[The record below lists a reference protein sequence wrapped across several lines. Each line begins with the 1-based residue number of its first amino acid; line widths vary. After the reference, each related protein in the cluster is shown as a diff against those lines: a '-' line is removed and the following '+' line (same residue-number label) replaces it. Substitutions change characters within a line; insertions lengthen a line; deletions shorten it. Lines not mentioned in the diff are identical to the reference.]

1 MMLHIPADQQSC
13 AVDVVDAI
21 LKQATIHHASDIHL
35 EPIQTGLLI
44 RVRIDGVLHDAATW
58 ISDKAAS
65 VTARI
70 KVLSS
75 MNLAEHR
82 LPQDGK
88 FSFQCKNRTIDV
100 RVSTFPCSFGEKVV
114 LRLLDQER
122 LKISLSHLGLE
133 PQMREQAEQL
143 LARSFGFFLVAGPT
157 GSGKTTTLYAVLS
170 NLNNRKQHI
179 ITLEDPIEYTI
190 PGISQAQIHPEA
202 GFTFE
207 KGIRSLLRQDPDIV
221 MVGEM
226 RDKQTARI
234 AIEAALTGHIVLSTI
249 HAGDAPSVI
258 MRLLDMGIEPFLVNA
273 ALTGVV
279 AQRLVRRLC
288 SSCKIERPVTAE
300 QHAFLNTLNS
310 TIESLYKPVGCSD
323 CLGTGYKGRIG
334 IFQLLTMSDQL
345 RSAIIQQPKLSEIS
359 VFAHEGG
366 MRSLIH
372 DGLDKLKAGLIS
384 YEEMIRAL

>member
-1 MMLHIPADQQSC
+1 MLHIPADQQSC

-35 EPIQTGLLI
+35 EPIPTGLLI

-65 VTARI
+65 VIARI

-133 PQMREQAEQL
+133 PQMREHAQEL

-157 GSGKTTTLYAVLS
+157 GSGKTTTLYAALS

-179 ITLEDPIEYTI
+179 ITLEDPIEYNI
-190 PGISQAQIHPEA
+190 PVLVRHKYTP
-202 GFTFE
+202 
-207 KGIRSLLRQDPDIV
+207 RQVLPLKKAFD
-221 MVGEM
+221 
-226 RDKQTARI
+226 RFCARI
-234 AIEAALTGHIVLSTI
+234 
-249 HAGDAPSVI
+249 
-258 MRLLDMGIEPFLVNA
+258 R
-273 ALTGVV
+273 
-279 AQRLVRRLC
+279 
-288 SSCKIERPVTAE
+288 
-300 QHAFLNTLNS
+300 TL
-310 TIESLYKPVGCSD
+310 
-323 CLGTGYKGRIG
+323 
-334 IFQLLTMSDQL
+334 
-345 RSAIIQQPKLSEIS
+345 
-359 VFAHEGG
+359 
-366 MRSLIH
+366 
-372 DGLDKLKAGLIS
+372 
-384 YEEMIRAL
+384 

>member
-1 MMLHIPADQQSC
+1 MLHIPADQQSC

-35 EPIQTGLLI
+35 EPIPTGLLI

-65 VTARI
+65 VIARI

-133 PQMREQAEQL
+133 PQMREHAQEL

-157 GSGKTTTLYAVLS
+157 GSGKTTTLYAALS

-179 ITLEDPIEYTI
+179 ITLEDPIEYNI

-258 MRLLDMGIEPFLVNA
+258 MRLLDMGIEPFLINA
-273 ALTGVV
+273 ALTGVL

-288 SSCKIERPVTAE
+288 SLCKIERPVTAE
-300 QHAFLNTLNS
+300 QQAFLNTLRSN
-310 TIESLYKPVGCSD
+310 IQSLYHPIGCAD

-334 IFQLLTMSDQL
+334 IFQLLNMSDKL

-359 VFAHEGG
+359 VFAQEEG
-366 MRSLIH
+366 MRSLVH
-372 DGLDKLKAGLIS
+372 DGLDKLRAGIIS
-384 YEEMIRAL
+384 FEEMIRAL

>member
-1 MMLHIPADQQSC
+1 MLHIPADQQSC
-13 AVDVVDAI
+13 AVNLVDAI
-21 LKQATIHHASDIHL
+21 LKQATIHRASDIHV
-35 EPIQTGLLI
+35 EPCATGLLI
-44 RVRIDGVLHDAATW
+44 RVRIDGVLHDAITW
-58 ISDKAAS
+58 VSEKASSAI
-65 VTARI
+65 ARI
-70 KVLSS
+70 KVLAS

-82 LPQDGK
+82 LPQDGT

-100 RVSTFPCSFGEKVV
+100 RVSTFPCSFGEKIV

-133 PQMREQAEQL
+133 PQMREHAEQL

-157 GSGKTTTLYAVLS
+157 GSGKTTTLYAALS
-170 NLNNRKQHI
+170 NLNNRRQHI
-179 ITLEDPIEYTI
+179 ITLEDPIEYHI
-190 PGISQAQIHPEA
+190 PGISQAQIQPEV

-258 MRLLDMGIEPFLVNA
+258 MRLLDMGIEPFLINA
-273 ALTGVV
+273 ALTGVM

-288 SSCKIERPVTAE
+288 EQCKVERPVTAE
-300 QHAFLNTLNS
+300 QQAFLNTLS
-310 TIESLYKPVGCSD
+310 SHIESLYQPVGCSD

-334 IFQLLTMSDQL
+334 IFQLLTMNDQL
-345 RSAIIQQPKLSEIS
+345 RSAIIQQPKLREINA
-359 VFAHEGG
+359 FACDGG
-366 MRSLIH
+366 MRSLVH

-384 YEEMIRAL
+384 FEEMIRAL